1 MSGDSWRIEQ
11 VPPLYL
17 NFLTSADG
25 QRAMLTDQSGALRSG
40 DRHAIS
46 VDMQND
52 AKLLWQPVQSMLVGR
67 VFGSDEPAR
76 LTTRISLRQSELSFI
91 NVPAILFAHSR
102 LQQRTVIDIDTT
114 SELLFWDVTAAGRLA
129 RGEAW
134 QFASYANEFSLNV
147 AGEPL
152 LRERMILEKNELPK
166 STAGFAA
173 AKLWLSAIAYGK
185 KSVTRLRQKIQRLEA
200 LGLQT
205 NYGYLS
211 PVCLA
216 AKGLDAAGTI
226 LTSRNFFNFQT
237 AAA

>member
-1 MSGDSWRIEQ
+1 MSGDAWQIQQ

-17 NFLTSADG
+17 NFLTSANG

-40 DRHAIS
+40 DSQTITLG
-46 VDMQND
+46 MQNG
-52 AKLLWQPVQSMLVGR
+52 AKLLWQGVQSMLVGR
-67 VFGSDEPAR
+67 VFGSGEPAR
-76 LTTRISLRQSELSFI
+76 LTTSICLRESELNFI

-102 LQQRTVIDIDTT
+102 LEQTTIIDIDTT

-134 QFASYANEFSLNV
+134 HFESYANEFSLRV
-147 AGEPL
+147 GGEQL
-152 LRERMILEKNELPK
+152 LRERMILSKNELPK

-185 KSVTRLRQKIQRLEA
+185 KSVSRLMEKIERLEA

-205 NYGYLS
+205 SYGYLS
-211 PVCLA
+211 PECLA

-226 LTSRNFFNFQT
+226 LTRRLLD
-237 AAA
+237 